1 MNLTNYIIGGGDFNC
16 ILDDSLDRNIPPAA
30 NSDAKQRNLFLR
42 SLHKFFFTHASLIV
56 CSDFNCYNVRDKF
69 GGNPTL
75 SSDFSNLQL
84 NLGLIDAWRFK
95 NPRVSQ
101 V

>member
-1 MNLTNYIIGGGDFNC
+1 MNLTNYIIGGDFNC

-30 NSDAKQRNLFLR
+30 NSDAAQRNLFWQ
-42 SLHKFFFTHASLIV
+42 SLHKFLFTHASFIV
-56 CSDFNCYNVRDKF
+56 CNDFNYDHKCDKF
-69 GGNPTL
+69 GGNPALT
-75 SSDFSNLQL
+75 SDFSNLQL
-84 NLGLIDAWRFK
+84 NLRLIDAWRLK